1 MPQERLPMRKIREA
15 LRLKAGG
22 FTRQGD
28 RALISKDPY
37 VVMARFQR
45 KFIDPNR
52 PPEIAY
58 DSPASAPFYEY
69 YHRSIRQFVDEIRAR
84 YPAGILIDIHTQGK
98 IPGSLR
104 GTLNGRAVT
113 HLLARVGIDAVTGPK
128 DLFGQLKTNGFSVFP
143 ANDVPPSGRGEDG
156 GFNGGYTVTRYGGS
170 HHANGIDAIQF
181 EFGTTYRQDAEVDNT
196 AKRAAKSIVVFNEA
210 YLRRPTD

>member
-58 DSPASAPFYEY
+58 DSP
-69 YHRSIRQFVDEIRAR
+69 RIRAE
-84 YPAGILIDIHTQGK
+84 

-143 ANDVPPSGRGEDG
+143 ANDVSPSGRSEDG